1 MTVLAKDR
9 GATKYPAVDL
19 GTNFDVSNFYQYVS
33 SVLSRSAEYR
43 TQLFSSRY
51 YFQIWSIKSAKKRH
65 LCASISANNLHGVL
79 IFVILQVTPPIGG
92 GRNYFFF
99 FLLLLFSFVIYVRY
113 VAVNVFYDSF
123 LKVVS

>member
-79 IFVILQVTPPIGG
+79 IFVILQVTPPIVG
-92 GRNYFFF
+92 GRNYFS
-99 FLLLLFSFVIYVRY
+99 FLVLFSFVIYVWY
-113 VAVNVFYDSF
+113 VAINILYDIY
-123 LKVVS
+123 LRVVL